1 MRDTFVFHEG
11 DHLKQEN
18 DTTMLIGEY
27 THTIDDKKRISL
39 PSKFRKEIGKKVIIT
54 QGLDG
59 CLFLY
64 SLKEWEKISARVAEM
79 GMANSESRGF
89 NRFLLSSAADVDVD
103 GSGRILIPDNIKEF
117 AGIKNKVVFAGVYN
131 RIELWD
137 EGRWTTY
144 KTAISSQAEK
154 MAEKLGDVGIF

>member
-1 MRDTFVFHEG
+1 
-11 DHLKQEN
+11 
-18 DTTMLIGEY
+18 MLIGEY

-39 PSKFRKEIGKKVIIT
+39 PSKFRKELGKKVIMT

-64 SLKEWEKISARVAEM
+64 SVKEWEKISAQVANM

-89 NRFLLSSAADVDVD
+89 NRFLLAGAAEVDVD
-103 GSGRILIPDNIKEF
+103 GSGRILIPDNQRTF
-117 AGIKNKVVFAGVYN
+117 AGINTKVVFAGVYS

-137 EGRWTTY
+137 EHKWMTY
-144 KTAISSQAEK
+144 KSKISSQAEK
-154 MAEKLGDVGIF
+154 MAETLGDVGIF